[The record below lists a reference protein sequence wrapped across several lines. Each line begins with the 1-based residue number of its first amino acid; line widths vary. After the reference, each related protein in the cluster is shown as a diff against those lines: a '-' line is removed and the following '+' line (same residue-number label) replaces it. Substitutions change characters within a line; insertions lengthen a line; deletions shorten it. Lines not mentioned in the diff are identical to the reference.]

1 MRYSRRMKRMER
13 NNRKGTGLGLNL
25 IPMMDVLCVLV
36 FFLLFQ
42 SFNGDIPE
50 AGIALPDSVVEARPR
65 ETVVIMVSPEVVMVQ
80 GEAVT
85 STPKLLDDG
94 IGTVHEVTE
103 RLEQIE
109 RNIKGL
115 EKLEHNK
122 RSIIGVS
129 NKTGAESKEITLLAD
144 KTIPF
149 KVLKKIMST
158 CTASGYG
165 RISLAVAQKTAKS

>member
-50 AGIALPDSVVEARPR
+50 ARIALPASVVETRPR
-65 ETVVIMVSPEVVMVQ
+65 ETVVIMVNPEVVMVQ

-85 STPKLLDDG
+85 STPELLDDS
-94 IGTVHEVTE
+94 IVTVHEVTE
-103 RLEQIE
+103 RLELIERNTEKLE
-109 RNIKGL
+109 RNIKGI
-115 EKLEHNK
+115 
-122 RSIIGVS
+122 STMAV
-129 NKTGAESKEITLLAD
+129 AENKEITLLAD

-165 RISLAVAQKTAKS
+165 RISLAVVQKAEKT

>member
-1 MRYSRRMKRMER
+1 MRDSRRMKRMER
-13 NNRKGTGLGLNL
+13 NNRKVTGLGLNL

-50 AGIALPDSVVEARPR
+50 ARIALPDSVVETRPR
-65 ETVVIMVSPEVVMVQ
+65 ETVVIMVSPEVVLVQ
-80 GEAVT
+80 GEAVI
-85 STPKLLDDG
+85 STPELLDDS

-103 RLEQIE
+103 RLEQLE
-109 RNIKGL
+109 RNI
-115 EKLEHNK
+115 
-122 RSIIGVS
+122 IGTS
-129 NKTGAESKEITLLAD
+129 TKTVAESKEITLLAD

-165 RISLAVAQKTAKS
+165 RISLAVFQKAAKS